1 MRKSM
6 KTKILICILI
16 LDLVMIIG
24 VSIIAVN
31 FRTAVKSANT
41 MSDTYLM
48 VEQDFGNANTNVQNL
63 VKRFF
68 VLQTMNYMY
77 GGNWDNTEVRD
88 QIIGLGA
95 DEYGAVEEAIADLK
109 THVDTINDKEFTEE
123 YKVMSEAALGFVSEY
138 KEIEKLYYNNDF
150 AGASTRYFAGSH
162 EMVTVYE
169 ENVGLMKERLE
180 QLVKL
185 NDEKLAKAEKE
196 VQKSIAI
203 GVILLVI
210 ASISTI
216 IIVIKS
222 VNPLV
227 SSAKELDKMISEMNA
242 GNANL
247 AHRLKNKS
255 KDEVGVLVSGINNF
269 LETLEK
275 IIFTIKSESGNIYSS
290 VENTVGIVNSSKD
303 DVSNVSAVMEEL
315 TASMETANNT
325 LLSLNE
331 EAGDV
336 NDAVGQ
342 VSNQVSEGTNRVA
355 DIKEHATVI
364 REKTEKMKAST
375 NEMVSSIKDTLE
387 NSIAESK
394 NVEQIQT
401 LTEDILSIAAQTN
414 LLALNASIEAA
425 RAGEAGKG
433 FAVVADEIRQLAEH
447 SKETANSIQEISNQV
462 ISAVEALADNSNEM
476 LTYVSETVLS
486 DYDDFEG
493 VAKQYYQDAEDI
505 NAVLDSVNDNTVV
518 LNSTISEMT
527 SEIDHISRV
536 INDCTQGVSDATEST
551 TGILESITTIHDD
564 SESNREISQRLQDE
578 VSRFSSTAEE
588 EQEVA
593 EVEEEIE
600 E

>member
-1 MRKSM
+1 MKTSM
-6 KTKILICILI
+6 KTKMLLGIFII
-16 LDLVMIIG
+16 DLVMVIG

-48 VEQDFGNANTNVQNL
+48 VEQDFGSANTNVQNL

-95 DEYGAVEEAIADLK
+95 NEYGAVEEAIADLK
-109 THVDTINDKEFTEE
+109 THVATINDKEFTEE
-123 YKVMSEAALGFVSEY
+123 YEVMSNAALGFVSEY

-150 AGASTRYFAGSH
+150 AGASTRYFSGSH

-169 ENVGLMKERLE
+169 ENVSLMTEKLE
-180 QLVKL
+180 QLVQQ
-185 NDEKLAKAEKE
+185 NDAKLAKAEHE
-196 VQKSIAI
+196 VQKSIVI
-203 GVILLVI
+203 G
-210 ASISTI
+210 
-216 IIVIKS
+216 IVIMVIRA

-227 SSAKELDKMISEMNA
+227 SSAKELDKMIGEMNA

-247 AHRLKNKS
+247 AHRLKNRS
-255 KDEVGVLVSGINNF
+255 KDEVGVLVNGINNF

-275 IIFTIKSESGNIYSS
+275 IIFTIKDESGNIYTS

-336 NDAVGQ
+336 NNAVGQ

-476 LTYVSETVLS
+476 LSYVSETVLS

-578 VSRFSSTAEE
+578 VSRFTSTTEDVEE
-588 EQEVA
+588 VVE
-593 EVEEEIE
+593 EVEE
-600 E
+600 